1 MARTIDRGLDE
12 LRALALEMGSL
23 CETILAKALRAL
35 RSRSRELAQEVQR
48 DDLAIDRLDLQ
59 IDEAVLRLLATQTP
73 VAQDLREVIAT
84 KGVAMELERVGDL
97 ARNIARSAERLA
109 ERQRVEIPAELSRL
123 AEESAALLAEALRC
137 FASLDSEAARAVLRA
152 DDDVD
157 RDEALLI
164 RRALAEM
171 RSNPEVSPQEVDF
184 IFVARNLERVADHAT
199 NIAEDVVLIAEA
211 QNLKHG
217 TKLAR

>member
-1 MARTIDRGLDE
+1 MARTIDRGLDG
-12 LRALALEMGSL
+12 LRALALQMGSL
-23 CETILAKALRAL
+23 CEAILSKALRAL
-35 RSRSRELAQEVQR
+35 RTRSRELAGEVQR
-48 DDLAIDRLDLQ
+48 DDLAIDRLDLE
-59 IDEAVLRLLATQTP
+59 IDEAVLGLLATQTP
-73 VAQDLREVIAT
+73 VAQDLREVVAT
-84 KGVAMELERVGDL
+84 QSIAMELERVGDL

-109 ERQRVEIPAELSRL
+109 ERREVEIPAELSRL
-123 AEESAALLAEALRC
+123 ADESAALLAEALRC
-137 FASLDSEAARAVLRA
+137 FASLDPDAAREVLRA

-171 RSNPEVSPQEVDF
+171 RSHPEVSPQEVDF

-217 TKLAR
+217 AKLAR